1 MKKDVHIYLDY
12 ELSNEIE
19 KIAMK
24 NHENLSNTYTIILN
38 YGLSMGEVLK
48 KLDLI
53 YKSLNRISYNL
64 YSKEKDK
71 MNE

>member
-19 KIAMK
+19 KIAIK
-24 NHENLSNTYTIILN
+24 NNESLSNTYAIILY

-53 YKSLNRISYNL
+53 YKTLNRISYNL

>member
-19 KIAMK
+19 KIAYK
-24 NHENLSNTYTIILN
+24 NNESLSNVYNKIIY
-38 YGLSMGEVLK
+38 YGLSMGEIIK

-53 YKSLNRISYNL
+53 YKSLNRLNCCLIT
-64 YSKEKDK
+64 KEKDK

>member
-19 KIAMK
+19 KIAIK
-24 NHENLSNTYTIILN
+24 NNESLSNTYTIFLY

-53 YKSLNRISYNL
+53 YKTLNRISYNL

>member
-12 ELSNEIE
+12 DLSNEIE
-19 KIAMK
+19 KIAQK
-24 NHENLSNTYTIILN
+24 NNESLSSVYSKIIC
-38 YGLSMGEVLK
+38 YGINVGEVIK

-53 YKSLNRISYNL
+53 YKSLNRLNSYL
-64 YSKEKDK
+64 ITKEKDK